1 MRHDRRRLRHWGV
14 RQIGDFM
21 TRKDGRIDEET
32 GRRGDGG
39 NFSPRLPVS
48 PSPRLCISL
57 SLCLSVFLALAAF
70 AQSGRAVVSG
80 RRVTVV
86 SVFAK
91 RVEDPNRPRSLL
103 TGDALKKEE
112 DEKIIPKQAIE
123 FYDGGIKQQIQAFS
137 PDPTPARIVVLMD
150 NSLTLQT
157 DTKQLTSV

>member
-1 MRHDRRRLRHWGV
+1 MTEATKTRRHRG
-14 RQIGDFM
+14 
-21 TRKDGRIDEET
+21 TRKRAIAA
-32 GRRGDGG
+32 
-39 NFSPRLPVS
+39 SLLLCVS
-48 PSPRLCISL
+48 VSL
-57 SLCLSVFLALAAF
+57 WLFYFHSSGA

-80 RRVTVV
+80 RRVTTV

-112 DEKIIPKQAIE
+112 EEKIIPKQAIE